1 MNVIVF
7 TFFCVASWASLYLHD
22 LYVMGDPII
31 LSFFDSLVRA
41 SDLQTVE
48 KSGWLN
54 DTIIG
59 FAFEYFQ
66 NVTFASRGDV
76 LFIGPEVTQFVKM
89 IDNADELKMSLE
101 PLRLIS
107 KRFLFC
113 AVNDNISLVSTGGTH
128 WSLLVIDVSCKRAF
142 HYDPISGSNRA
153 AALRLMKQF
162 VRFMWGELGEFVDE
176 DCPQQKNGYDC
187 GMYVICI
194 AQKLCEKYVTN
205 QDCSLIEKDKQEL
218 TQSYITSRRSW
229 LRNLICS
236 LQQN

>member
-1 MNVIVF
+1 ME
-7 TFFCVASWASLYLHD
+7 
-22 LYVMGDPII
+22 DPII

-48 KSGWLN
+48 KNCWLN

-66 NVTFASRGDV
+66 NVTFASRDDI

-89 IDNADELKMSLE
+89 IDNAGELQMCLE
-101 PLRLIS
+101 PLGLAS

-113 AVNDNISLVSTGGTH
+113 AVNDNSSLVTIGGTH
-128 WSLLVIDVSCKRAF
+128 WSLLVIDVKGKKAF
-142 HYDPISGSNRA
+142 HYDPISGNNRS
-153 AALRLMKQF
+153 AALKLMKQF
-162 VRFMWGELGEFVDE
+162 EGFLWGELGEFLDE

-194 AQKLCEKYVTN
+194 AQKLSEKYITN
-205 QDCSLIEKDKQEL
+205 KDCNLLEEDKQEL
-218 TQSYITSRRSW
+218 THSFITSKRTW
-229 LRNLICS
+229 LRNLIFS